1 MPSGQSLTFFIP
13 LRTEL
18 HSIVPM
24 YKFLVG
30 FTPHPFARLLRKNRK
45 PSQVPM
51 NRFFLFRAAAS
62 AATLCLLAF
71 PSCVSKKKYTEM
83 TSRFEECRE
92 ARATLEGDTLKYGKV
107 TRDLREEMAFLRA
120 SASQDIQNLSG
131 ELQAKE
137 NMLQATSETLQE
149 RERRIQEMSAIID
162 QQNQMLS
169 SLLGKVKDA
178 LIGFDSD
185 ELTVQMKEGKVYV
198 SLSENLLFSSGST
211 QVNKEG
217 QNALQKLA
225 GVLAKNPDIK
235 VMIEGHTDSIP
246 VGQSSRFK
254 DNWDLSVLRA
264 TSIVR
269 ILSDNGVQPAQV
281 TAAGRGEYFPVA
293 SNESK
298 EGRQKNRRTEIILSP
313 DLAPLFEL
321 MSRNDSGGR

>member
-1 MPSGQSLTFFIP
+1 
-13 LRTEL
+13 
-18 HSIVPM
+18 
-24 YKFLVG
+24 
-30 FTPHPFARLLRKNRK
+30 
-45 PSQVPM
+45 M